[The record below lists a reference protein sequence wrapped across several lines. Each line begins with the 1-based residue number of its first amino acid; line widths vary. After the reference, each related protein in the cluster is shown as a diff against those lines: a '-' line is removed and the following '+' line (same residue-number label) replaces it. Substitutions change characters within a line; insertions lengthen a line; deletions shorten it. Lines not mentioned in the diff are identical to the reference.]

1 MIKKICVCVL
11 SALLLLLLT
20 ACQTTEREQT
30 AEEIQAQLQEIAS
43 LFPSTEANNINV
55 SQRQEGGFAAVVDMT
70 WDESTGRYTTER
82 TIDQYSLDF
91 AATAS
96 ETAYSLS
103 ELTLSWTVP
112 YHSETEPS
120 IEITFGRRD
129 DWLQQTDIQD
139 RFTDN
144 TFGVDAFTLAAHPS
158 ESSQTTLRDT
168 VPLPFSE
175 DALATMHV
183 PHHKVL
189 RLPVTHEPRHKAYR
203 EMKSFL
209 PRHKTGPVVLVEDLT
224 EQQLAAARAAE
235 TENEAVQNLETEI
248 SETEIPETEIPE
260 DEAMQDLPT
269 EIP

>member
-11 SALLLLLLT
+11 SAFLLFVLT
-20 ACQTTEREQT
+20 ACQSTEREQT
-30 AEEIQAQLQEIAS
+30 AEEVQAQLQEIAG
-43 LFPSTEANNINV
+43 LFPSTETNNISV

-70 WDESTGRYTTER
+70 WDESEGRYTTER

-96 ETAYSLS
+96 ERANSLS
-103 ELTLSWTVP
+103 ELTISWTVP

-129 DWLQQTDIQD
+129 DWLRQTDIQD

-144 TFGVDAFTLAAHPS
+144 TFGADAFTLAERPS
-158 ESSQTTLRDT
+158 ESSRTTPRETAVL
-168 VPLPFSE
+168 PLSE
-175 DALATMHV
+175 DEIAGMHV

-189 RLPVTHEPRHKAYR
+189 RLPVTHEPRHKSYR

-224 EQQLAAARAAE
+224 DQRLAAAGNENAAGNGNAAAE
-235 TENEAVQNLETEI
+235 AGTVQNLEA
-248 SETEIPETEIPE
+248 ETP
-260 DEAMQDLPT
+260 
-269 EIP
+269 

>member
-11 SALLLLLLT
+11 SALLLLVLS
-20 ACQTTEREQT
+20 ACQTTGREQT
-30 AEEIQAQLQEIAS
+30 AEEIQGQLQEIAG
-43 LFPSTEANNINV
+43 LFPSTETSNINV
-55 SQRQEGGFAAVVDMT
+55 SQRQEGGFAAVVDMI

-129 DWLQQTDIQD
+129 DRLQQTDIQD

-144 TFGVDAFTLAAHPS
+144 SFGADAFTLTEHPS
-158 ESSQTTLRDT
+158 ESSRTTLRET
-168 VPLPFSE
+168 VPLPLSE
-175 DALATMHV
+175 DAVATIHV

-224 EQQLAAARAAE
+224 DQQLAAAAAE
-235 TENEAVQNLETEI
+235 NENAGAGNEAAQN
-248 SETEIPETEIPE
+248 PEAGTP
-260 DEAMQDLPT
+260 
-269 EIP
+269 

>member
-1 MIKKICVCVL
+1 MPPKIRKGGFRLIKRFCVCAL
-11 SALLLLLLT
+11 SALLLMTLA

-30 AEEIQAQLQEIAS
+30 AEEIQSQLQEIAS
-43 LFPSTEANNINV
+43 LFPSTETGNINV

-70 WDESTGRYTTER
+70 WGESTGRYTTER

-144 TFGVDAFTLAAHPS
+144 TFGADAFTLAAHPS
-158 ESSQTTLRDT
+158 ESSQTTRRDT
-168 VPLPFSE
+168 VTLPLSE
-175 DALATMHV
+175 DALASMHV

-203 EMKSFL
+203 KMKSFL

-224 EQQLAAARAAE
+224 EQQLAAAEAAGNE
-235 TENEAVQNLETEI
+235 NPTAENEAVQNLEE
-248 SETEIPETEIPE
+248 ETS
-260 DEAMQDLPT
+260 
-269 EIP
+269 